1 MNGAERARRRL
12 AREVVKQPFQNPM
25 RIRAGYLSK
34 EARKI
39 VGGGFVGGVGD
50 CAHDCERTLY
60 SWQTWATAALSMSM
74 AAMVGKR
81 RSRSTS
87 SARCAKNLSSLAMSP
102 SMALDD

>member
-50 CAHDCERTLY
+50 CAHDCERDAVLV
-60 SWQTWATAALSMSM
+60 ADLGDGRALH
-74 AAMVGKR
+74 VNGCNGR
-81 RSRSTS
+81 
-87 SARCAKNLSSLAMSP
+87 
-102 SMALDD
+102 